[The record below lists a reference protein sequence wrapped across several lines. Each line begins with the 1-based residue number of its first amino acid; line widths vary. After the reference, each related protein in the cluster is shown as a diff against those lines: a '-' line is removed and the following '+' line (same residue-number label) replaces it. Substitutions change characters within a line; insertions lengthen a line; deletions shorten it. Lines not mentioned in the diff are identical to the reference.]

1 MSIMYFILFLQLFCL
16 SSIVL
21 GSTIPNEPDDE
32 IRANDEFKIVETTS
46 GLVRGRK
53 FTTLFANKEFY
64 SFRGIPYAEPPIGEL
79 RFKVSKWSAMDC
91 TDF

>member
-1 MSIMYFILFLQLFCL
+1 MYFIFLLQVFCL

-21 GSTIPNEPDDE
+21 GSTIPNDE
-32 IRANDEFKIVETTS
+32 VPANDEFKIVQTTS

-79 RFKVSKWSAMDC
+79 RFKVSKRADMDC
-91 TDF
+91 SDF